1 MGNNRIESFS
11 KCLIVGEIP
20 SLAFLWFSEPRSWNT
35 ALESDVSDTSEQAAE
50 KWHQH
55 FMDVSAFVKA
65 FTSKDEVKNVK
76 DNLAEFRAWCA
87 EYKKGCNK
95 KKRLSVTS
103 ANKAGKSQKTG
114 QLPPGSNSPFGEAL
128 SNIFW
133 TQAVENIDEDCGV
146 KFVAADWI
154 EQENQAF
161 ALVLA
166 ATQNQQLCQEWL
178 ALPYYEQQKIWLA
191 ESWKKSSGPE
201 LSTNVVAKPQL
212 CTKLN
217 KDWMSCL
224 GNASK
229 HVKDIAT
236 DGDLKEVFSPMF
248 WSMGKNTSKI
258 YFTTDYALTEFK
270 MCLEGTSVCCGFQIN
285 STMMNSG
292 FKAFCDQVLAMDPKE
307 FLNICQKKGWIVHLS
322 PGKALGIPAG
332 HCYCQMAQD
341 ITHGCRVLKLR
352 VSDEKTSVGL
362 LTARIADYPELMGLR
377 TGRLLNWISGS
388 QDAAAVAAPAATKD
402 VAAAA
407 AAVV

>member
-114 QLPPGSNSPFGEAL
+114 QLPPGSNSPLGEAL

-292 FKAFCDQVLAMDPKE
+292 FKAFCDQVLTMDPNE